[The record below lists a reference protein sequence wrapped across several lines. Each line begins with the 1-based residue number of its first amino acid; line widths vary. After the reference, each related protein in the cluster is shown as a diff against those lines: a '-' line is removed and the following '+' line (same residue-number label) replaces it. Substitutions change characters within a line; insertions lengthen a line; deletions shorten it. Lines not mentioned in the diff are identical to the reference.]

1 MRHQPRLEYA
11 CPHTSRT
18 ASPSGATP
26 GAREDVDCAR
36 ASSLQQLIN
45 DLRMLRQQHE
55 LLLTWTLREVKVRY
69 KQSLLGAAW
78 ALLQP
83 LALMLVFSVVFSV
96 LVRVPSD
103 GVPYPIFS
111 YTAVL
116 AWTFLASSVSFAVP
130 SLVSNFNLVT
140 KIYFPREIL
149 PIASV
154 GAALVDFLVASI
166 ILLPALV
173 WFRIPLTPMLAW
185 VPVLIVL
192 QVVLTLGVVLP
203 ASAVNVFYRD
213 VRFVVPLV
221 TQVWLYATPVIYP
234 TSLVPESLRFLYM
247 LNPMVGIIDS
257 YRRVVLLGQA
267 PDLAYLSTSAT
278 ISFGLA
284 IAGYRLFKR
293 SESAFAD
300 LI

>member
-1 MRHQPRLEYA
+1 
-11 CPHTSRT
+11 
-18 ASPSGATP
+18 
-26 GAREDVDCAR
+26 
-36 ASSLQQLIN
+36 LQQLIN